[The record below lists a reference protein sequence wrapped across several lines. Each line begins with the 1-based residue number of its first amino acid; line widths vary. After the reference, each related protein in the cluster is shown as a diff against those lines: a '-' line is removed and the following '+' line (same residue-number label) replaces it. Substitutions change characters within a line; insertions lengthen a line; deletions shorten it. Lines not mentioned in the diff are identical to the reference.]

1 VKISSTIDIKST
13 PDVVFGWLGTP
24 EKAMAWMTSV
34 SKTEILHQTADM
46 VGTRFR
52 EVLGGDGGEMEMLGV
67 ITGYVPDKSISFH
80 LDSRVNIVDVEY
92 CLEETDAGVRVVEDA
107 TVRWK
112 FPLNVLSFLMGRKM
126 RAGIMSQIEAEFQAL
141 KVICENGLTT

>member
-1 VKISSTIDIKST
+1 
-13 PDVVFGWLGTP
+13 
-24 EKAMAWMTSV
+24 MTSV

-46 VGTRFR
+46 VGTKFR
-52 EVLGGDGGEMEMLGV
+52 EVLGEDGGEIEMLGV
-67 ITGYVPDKSISFH
+67 ITGCVPDKSISFH

-92 CLEETDAGVRVVEDA
+92 CLEETDEGVRLVEDA

-126 RAGIMSQIEAEFQAL
+126 RAGIMRQTEAEF
-141 KVICENGLTT
+141 